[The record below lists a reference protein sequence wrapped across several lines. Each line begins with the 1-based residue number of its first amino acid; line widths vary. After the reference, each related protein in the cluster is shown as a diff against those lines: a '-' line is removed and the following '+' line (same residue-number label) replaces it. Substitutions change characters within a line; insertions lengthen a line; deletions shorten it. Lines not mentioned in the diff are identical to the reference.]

1 MEFTVIQGQKLIL
14 NRARIILLK
23 NVVKL
28 QRVKIITTYVLYV
41 DILDIHVDMCV
52 DLHIDID
59 VHL

>member
-1 MEFTVIQGQKLIL
+1 M

-59 VHL
+59 EHL